1 MDSKGH
7 EIMITS
13 VRKVNDSQQFLLD
26 GVAFLGRTLNEYVE
40 MFNFRSDDWIG
51 KRVLDCA
58 SGPASFNAEANEIGI
73 YTVSCDP
80 LYMFSLQ
87 ELLPKAEQDL
97 RLCSIKSGMQ
107 KDLFD
112 ACSADSE
119 KQTRWVAEK
128 QRALFTFSRD
138 YTRGKAD
145 RRYVVGSLPHLPF
158 ADDSFDL
165 VLSGHLLFAYAPK
178 SCGGMLT
185 EEKFPLSFHIDAI
198 NEMIRV
204 SRNEVRIYPLK
215 GPNSK
220 DNPLLSAV
228 LEHLKSKGIAA
239 DLEIVGYK
247 DIAGANLMLRI
258 RKS

>member
-1 MDSKGH
+1 MVA
-7 EIMITS
+7 S
-13 VRKVNDSQQFLLD
+13 VRKVNDDKQFLLD
-26 GVAFLGRTLNEYVE
+26 GVAFLGRTLDEYVD
-40 MFNFRSDDWIG
+40 MFNFRPDDWIG
-51 KRVLDCA
+51 YRVLDCA
-58 SGPASFNAEANEIGI
+58 SGPASFNAEANEMGI
-73 YTVSCDP
+73 HAVSCDP
-80 LYMFSLQ
+80 LYMFNLQ

-112 ACSADSE
+112 AYSADSD

-138 YTRGKAD
+138 YSRGKAD
-145 RRYVVGSLPHLPF
+145 GRYVVGSLPHLPF
-158 ADDSFDL
+158 ANETFDL
-165 VLSGHLLFAYAPK
+165 VLSGHFLFTYASK
-178 SCGGMLT
+178 SSGGMLN
-185 EEKFPLSFHIDAI
+185 EERFPLSFHLEAI
-198 NEMIRV
+198 NEMLRV

-228 LEHLKSKGIAA
+228 LEYLKSQGVKAE
-239 DLEIVGYK
+239 LEIVGYK

-258 RKS
+258 RKNH